1 MKKLILLSSVFFA
14 ALTATAQTAVTD
26 TVSIGTGYINQNYY
40 KLSTGAEIVL
50 STSEWDLGFQTGI
63 MSGGI
68 WVNNMTANLY
78 VYPAGAANN
87 ANFTATWDT
96 AGYATSWKGLFNP
109 QTSWDLGAFNTT
121 SDGSV
126 FDYGWGV
133 YQGGPTHNVI
143 GDSLYLFSKGT
154 TLKKLWIVGKKSL
167 ENKYIIRH
175 ANLDGSSDETDT
187 LSFNP
192 IAAKNMGYFA
202 FDADVFTREP
212 NIAEWDLLFTRY
224 NGTFAPPFNKVTGVL
239 SNPEIQVA
247 EVRGVANVET
257 YIDTTGAGF
266 SGVLNAIGD
275 DWKIPP
281 PPAWVIEDSLVYF
294 VLRGNELWKLVFT
307 GFGGSAN
314 GNFIFT
320 KELLSTVS
328 VKENPIGNTV
338 MYPNPMSDGQQLTLV
353 YNLTK
358 RASDAAYTVFDLAGK
373 MVCRE
378 QINGEAGLHTQTIN
392 TGNLAPGMY
401 MVNLTVDNNTQTLKL
416 IVR

>member
-1 MKKLILLSSVFFA
+1 L
-14 ALTATAQTAVTD
+14 
-26 TVSIGTGYINQNYY
+26 
-40 KLSTGAEIVL
+40 
-50 STSEWDLGFQTGI
+50 
-63 MSGGI
+63 
-68 WVNNMTANLY
+68 
-78 VYPAGAANN
+78 
-87 ANFTATWDT
+87 
-96 AGYATSWKGLFNP
+96 
-109 QTSWDLGAFNTT
+109 
-121 SDGSV
+121 
-126 FDYGWGV
+126 
-133 YQGGPTHNVI
+133 
-143 GDSLYLFSKGT
+143 GDSLYLFVKGT
-154 TLKKLWIVGKKSL
+154 TFKKLWIVAKISL

-175 ANLDGSSDETDT
+175 SNLDGSGDDTDT

-192 IAAKNMGYFA
+192 IIAKNMGYFA
-202 FDADVFTREP
+202 FDANVFTREP
-212 NIAEWDLLFTRY
+212 NIADWDLLFTRY

-257 YIDTTGAGF
+257 FTDTTGAGF
-266 SGVLNAIGD
+266 SSVLNAIGD

-328 VKENPIGNTV
+328 VKENPIGNMV
-338 MYPNPMSDGQQLTLV
+338 MYPNPMGDGQQLTLV

-373 MVCRE
+373 MVSRE
-378 QINGEAGLHTQTIN
+378 QINGETGLHTQTVN
-392 TGNLAPGMY
+392 TGNLAAGMY

>member
-14 ALTATAQTAVTD
+14 AISATAQTPVTD
-26 TVSIGTGYINQNYY
+26 TVSIGASYISQNYY
-40 KLSTGAEIVL
+40 KLSTGAETVL

-68 WVNNMTANLY
+68 WVNNITASLY
-78 VYPAGAANN
+78 AYPAGAASNT
-87 ANFTATWDT
+87 NFTATWDT

-121 SDGSV
+121 RDGSV

-133 YQGGPTHNVI
+133 YQGGPTHNVL
-143 GDSLYLFSKGT
+143 GDSLYLFVKGT
-154 TLKKLWIVGKKSL
+154 TFKKLWIVAKISL

-175 ANLDGSSDETDT
+175 ANLDGSGDDTDT

-192 IAAKNMGYFA
+192 IIAKNMGYFA
-202 FDADVFTREP
+202 FDANVFTREP
-212 NIAEWDLLFTRY
+212 NIADWDLLFTRY

-257 YIDTTGAGF
+257 FTDTTGAGF
-266 SGVLNAIGD
+266 SSVLNAIGD

-328 VKENPIGNTV
+328 VKENPIGTMV
-338 MYPNPMSDGQQLTLV
+338 MYPNPMGDGQQLTLV

-373 MVCRE
+373 MVIRE
-378 QINGEAGLHTQTIN
+378 QINGETGLHTQTVN